1 MEILERALWFIF
13 AISVLVAA
21 HEYGHFIVARRLGF
35 KVLRFSIGFGRPLLS
50 WRGGPPDHIQYW
62 LSAIPL
68 GGYVKMLDE
77 HEGPVIS
84 DERHR
89 AFHQR
94 PVWQRIA
101 VLLAGPAFNF
111 LFAILAYWL
120 MFVTGVETL
129 KPIVGT
135 VEPDSVAARAGLQS
149 GDEVQTIGGQATLTW
164 DNGMLQLLD
173 ELLDDGRIDLTVRG
187 QDGATR
193 ALELDVRGRAQE
205 LTEPAVLFRGLGIRP
220 GAPAAVGTVAEG
232 SPAERAGLE
241 AGDFVLRGNGQEI
254 QGWGQWVEFLE
265 ARPGETV
272 ELTVVRDGRELA
284 VAATLDSVQEGDA
297 TVGRIGVGAPPI
309 FTEQRYGVGESLPR
323 AAARTWEMITFTVSM
338 IAHMIT
344 GDVSLKNMAGPL
356 SIADIAGSS
365 ADAGL
370 AVFLS
375 FLALVSISLG
385 VLNLL
390 PIPLLDGGQIVYQLA
405 EWVKGSP
412 LSERSMV
419 LGQQIG
425 IFLVIALMGVA
436 FYNDIVRLFGS

>member
-265 ARPGETV
+265 ARPGDTV

-323 AAARTWEMITFTVSM
+323 AAARTWVMITFTV
-338 IAHMIT
+338 
-344 GDVSLKNMAGPL
+344 
-356 SIADIAGSS
+356 
-365 ADAGL
+365 
-370 AVFLS
+370 
-375 FLALVSISLG
+375 
-385 VLNLL
+385 
-390 PIPLLDGGQIVYQLA
+390 
-405 EWVKGSP
+405 
-412 LSERSMV
+412 
-419 LGQQIG
+419 
-425 IFLVIALMGVA
+425 
-436 FYNDIVRLFGS
+436 

>member
-1 MEILERALWFIF
+1 
-13 AISVLVAA
+13 
-21 HEYGHFIVARRLGF
+21 
-35 KVLRFSIGFGRPLLS
+35 
-50 WRGGPPDHIQYW
+50 
-62 LSAIPL
+62 
-68 GGYVKMLDE
+68 
-77 HEGPVIS
+77 
-84 DERHR
+84 
-89 AFHQR
+89 
-94 PVWQRIA
+94 
-101 VLLAGPAFNF
+101 LAGPGANF

-129 KPIVGT
+129 RPIVGA
-135 VEPDSVAARAGLQS
+135 VEPDSVAARAGLLS
-149 GDEVQTIGGQATLTW
+149 GDEVETIGGRATLTW
-164 DNGMLQLLD
+164 ENGMVQLLD
-173 ELLDDGRIDLTVRG
+173 ELLDDGRIALTVRG

-193 ALELDVRGRAQE
+193 SLELDVRGRAQE

-220 GAPAAVGTVAEG
+220 GPPAAVGSVMEG
-232 SPAERAGLE
+232 SAAERAGLE
-241 AGDFVLRGNGQEI
+241 AGDFVLRGNGQAI
-254 QGWGQWVEFLE
+254 QGWGQWLEFLQS
-265 ARPGETV
+265 RPGETV
-272 ELTVVRDGRELA
+272 ELTVERGGRE
-284 VAATLDSVQEGDA
+284 VPISATLDAVEQNGK
-297 TVGRIGVGAPPI
+297 TVGYIGVSGPEV
-309 FTEQRYGVGESLPR
+309 FTEQRYGVLESLPR

-338 IAHMIT
+338 IKHMIT

-405 EWVKGSP
+405 EWVKGAP
-412 LSERSMV
+412 LSERAMV

-425 IFLVIALMGVA
+425 IFFVIALTGFA